1 MVMKGEVVEPLHG
14 IILLD
19 VAEGKGQAQATLL
32 EGMGHAVT
40 ICHGPDPK
48 TLCPILRKG
57 GDCDKLTGAHGIA
70 FELDLDR
77 PQHRAILR
85 RYQEVVKPGIPI
97 RVLVS
102 PEHADRYRELLSEVE
117 VWTHEPSASDL
128 DAFSARVEGYRRV
141 SED

>member
-1 MVMKGEVVEPLHG
+1 MESLHG

-19 VAEGKGQAQATLL
+19 VPEGTGQAQVTAL

-40 ICHGPDPK
+40 ICHGPDAK
-48 TLCPILRKG
+48 TLCPILKRG
-57 GDCDKLTGAHGIA
+57 GHCDMVTGAHGIV

-85 RYQEVVKPGIPI
+85 RYQEVVKTGIPI
-97 RVLVS
+97 RALVS
-102 PEHADRYRELLSEVE
+102 AEQADRYRDLLTGID
-117 VWTHEPSASDL
+117 VWTHEPGAGDL

>member
-1 MVMKGEVVEPLHG
+1 MDPFVH
-14 IILLD
+14 
-19 VAEGKGQAQATLL
+19 VALSGACRNCRID
-32 EGMGHAVT
+32 HS
-40 ICHGPDPK
+40 
-48 TLCPILRKG
+48 R
-57 GDCDKLTGAHGIA
+57 CDKLSGAHGIA

-97 RVLVS
+97 RVLVR
-102 PEHADRYRELLSEVE
+102 PEHADRYRELLSGVE
-117 VWTHEPSASDL
+117 VWTHEPSAADL